1 MIDEW
6 LDSLGPEDRGAVTV
20 GDVPEWVDPML
31 ATLVDEAFSDPD
43 WIYERKLD
51 GQRVLAFRDGD
62 DVRLL
67 SRNRESAATAFPEI
81 VEALAAV
88 DLERFVI
95 DGEVVAFEGDV
106 TSFQRL
112 QGRIHVADPD
122 EARATGIGVYL
133 YCFDVLHADGH
144 DVGDV
149 PLRDRKRL
157 LRSMFDW
164 DDPIRFTPH
173 RNAEGEAY
181 LEEACDRGW
190 EGLIAKD
197 ATAPYVHARSRRWQK
212 FKCVHRQELVVG
224 GFTDPR
230 GERIGFG
237 ALLVGHHRDGELVY
251 AGKVGTGFDDE
262 TLAHLGARLADLE
275 VDASPFDAG
284 EPPDDAHWI
293 RPELVAEIGF
303 TEWTEAG
310 RLRHPRFLGLRTD
323 KDPADVVRERP
334 A

>member
-6 LDSLGPEDRGAVTV
+6 LESLGPEAREAVTA

-62 DVRLL
+62 EVRLL

-122 EARATGIGVYL
+122 EARATGIAVHL

-212 FKCVHRQELVVG
+212 FKCVHRQELVIG

-237 ALLVGHHRDGELVY
+237 ALLVGHHRDGDLVY
-251 AGKVGTGFDDE
+251 AGKVGTGFDEE
-262 TLAHLGARLADLE
+262 TLADLGARLADLE
-275 VDASPFDAG
+275 VDASPFDVG
-284 EPPDDAHWI
+284 GPPDDAHWI

-303 TEWTEAG
+303 TEWTSAG